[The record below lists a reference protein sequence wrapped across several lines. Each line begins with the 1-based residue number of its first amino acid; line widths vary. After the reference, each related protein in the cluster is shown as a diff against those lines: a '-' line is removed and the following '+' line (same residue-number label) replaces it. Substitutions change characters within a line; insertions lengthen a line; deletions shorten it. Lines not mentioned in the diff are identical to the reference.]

1 MDGEAERA
9 GLCVGP
15 PTLSRRRAAT
25 TTTTTTG
32 LKPRLKPRFDVLF
45 CLLCIIFLSAGSR
58 APTRYRRHH
67 GSSNKDA
74 RVSYIEHA
82 CV

>member
-1 MDGEAERA
+1 MLDGEAERA

-25 TTTTTTG
+25 TTTTTG
-32 LKPRLKPRFDVLF
+32 LKPRFDVLF
-45 CLLCIIFLSAGSR
+45 CLLCLIFLSAGSR

-74 RVSYIEHA
+74 RISYIEHA